1 MQNLKL
7 YYRQKEPLHEAQ
19 PDLQTQLK
27 LEYYLMGKTTTLK
40 TKIWHPDWLYTLP
53 GQVLQENWKKK
64 ESKWLAVLIEQ
75 LLAQYYNFIYFIPTT

>member
-7 YYRQKEPLHEAQ
+7 YYGQKEPLDEAQ

-75 LLAQYYNFIYFIPTT
+75 LLAQYYIYFIPTT